1 MSSLTGSSDTQR
13 EKLWYTLRA
22 TVMVICVTLLVGH
35 QSIRGKLKIIL
46 YRGILETSPI
56 WCVLLCIRRYLLDFQ
71 ACPDFFDPSIDG
83 FWFHAVCQCIATD
96 MAFTRYTHMYNTDSL
111 TYYTRCRQVGARSV
125 INVGW
130 LMLWNNNSIRKPD
143 WDEDAA
149 KGSQCCALID
159 IIVKIYNFTA
169 KLHSQAN
176 AGLAKRMY
184 EQRTGGA
191 NL

>member
-1 MSSLTGSSDTQR
+1 
-13 EKLWYTLRA
+13 
-22 TVMVICVTLLVGH
+22 
-35 QSIRGKLKIIL
+35 
-46 YRGILETSPI
+46 
-56 WCVLLCIRRYLLDFQ
+56 
-71 ACPDFFDPSIDG
+71 
-83 FWFHAVCQCIATD
+83 
-96 MAFTRYTHMYNTDSL
+96 
-111 TYYTRCRQVGARSV
+111 
-125 INVGW
+125 
-130 LMLWNNNSIRKPD
+130 MLWDNNSIRKAD
-143 WDEDAA
+143 LDKDAA